1 MMRVAFCGMFM
12 AVFIGVLGCSAPT
25 EPAAEP
31 GQAGTTASGVQSES
45 PEQVAERLM
54 QAAAT
59 QDEAAFLAVLTKKA
73 REALGAD
80 QSGSFSG
87 QEYDSYTIGDA
98 VIDGGEASVPVEAVN
113 AGEPESLN
121 LKMRN
126 EDGAWRLY
134 AMAMVLAPDTEMT
147 VNFENMGEM
156 LQELAEGMGDAIGE
170 VFTSAMDNAFGSG
183 SPEEIALKLAM
194 FDALEPVSD
203 EELLASWSLT
213 ENLRG
218 TPRAEALNTI
228 AESIDLTIDTGEHTD
243 ALSEAVGFDTSGM
256 ARLEAIERIA
266 NEAGLYSVLPNLQDW
281 GIATAFMESM
291 AEAVGA
297 MIGGEDAAIS
307 VDSADAAVNDALDVK
322 ATPRNAITFDT
333 NAPTTPPL
341 FLGPFRLDLLE
352 IEENVPHTTGNL
364 MLQLTA
370 HGLPAAVL
378 SVMETHDDS
387 FQVQEVVSADGN
399 PLIDMGMSYMGG
411 GSVVGSAYY
420 DVASRELTGLLRS
433 VDRIARVTG
442 MVEFP
447 RPTSVEE
454 LDFETL
460 EEGASQTVGE
470 ITVAVDRVDAY
481 TSFIITGPE
490 DVVEGLEVF
499 AQPYDAAG
507 EPVMAHFSDYQSW
520 QAGEGTFSLNADE
533 APSRIRMKI
542 VLASE
547 VNLYPFAFNAVP
559 LMHAAEQPEQLE
571 ALDFGAHDAPLKVTF
586 LAITDRDPNF
596 SEVKVSIENVSNK
609 TPKNTFVDFV
619 YLDGGG
625 NELESFPHT
634 INGEFTTDGYQPI
647 AKPGETVES
656 EQSAFQMPEATKTIA
671 FRVNHVEF
679 MDGTRWEMEQ

>member
-1 MMRVAFCGMFM
+1 MRVAFRGMFT

-25 EPAAEP
+25 EP
-31 GQAGTTASGVQSES
+31 GQAGTSASGVPAES

-59 QDEAAFLAVLTKKA
+59 QDEATFLAVLTTKA

-80 QSGSFSG
+80 ESGSFSG

-134 AMAMVLAPDTEMT
+134 AMTMVLAPDTEMT

-203 EELLASWSLT
+203 EELVASWSLT

-218 TPRAEALNTI
+218 TSRAEALTTI
-228 AESIDLTIDTGEHTD
+228 AESIDLTIDAGEHTD
-243 ALSEAVGFDTSGM
+243 ALSEAVGFDTSGL

-291 AEAVGA
+291 AKTVGA

-307 VDSADAAVNDALDVK
+307 VDGAGADAMVSDAVDMQ
-322 ATPRNAITFDT
+322 ATPRNAITFAA
-333 NAPTTPPL
+333 NAPSTPPL

-370 HGLPAAVL
+370 HGLPASVL

-387 FQVQEVVSADGN
+387 FQVQEVVNADGD
-399 PLIDMGMSYMGG
+399 PLIDMDMSYMGG

-442 MVEFP
+442 MIEFP
-447 RPTSVEE
+447 RPTSVEAV
-454 LDFETL
+454 DFATL
-460 EEGASQTVGE
+460 EAGATQTVGDLAIE
-470 ITVAVDRVDAY
+470 VERVDAY
-481 TSFIITGPE
+481 TSFVITGPE

-520 QAGEGTFSLNADE
+520 QAGEGTFSLNCDE

-559 LMHAAEQPEQLE
+559 LMHSAEQPEQLE

-586 LAITDRDPNF
+586 VAITERDPNF
-596 SEVKVSIENVSNK
+596 SETKVSIENVSNK
-609 TPKNTFVDFV
+609 TPESAFVEFV
-619 YLDGGG
+619 YLDGNG

-634 INGEFTTDGYQPI
+634 INGEFTTDGFQPL
-647 AKPGETVES
+647 AMPGETVES
-656 EQSAFQMPEATKTIA
+656 VQSAFQMPEATQSIE